1 VTTLMLEAALR
12 GLLFAAVVGVG
23 LSLLRVKHVPA
34 CKAAWSLVLV
44 ASIAMPLLIRWPLLA
59 SLQGKLAW
67 ALPIRMTG
75 PVSPPASTPTVSV
88 QAPAEA
94 TAQESAST
102 PAESMRTDISAATP
116 AEATAFPVVEPSAM
130 ADPGNTASA
139 PAQRFTWSSIEQLA
153 TWFYLAVGGAL
164 LLRLLFG
171 LAAALRLW
179 VTAEPVSPL
188 VAPDGNVRSS
198 SGIASPVTV
207 GSGIV
212 LPADYAQWERSRL
225 RMVLAHERSHVRQM
239 DFWLQLLAGLYA
251 AAFWFSPVGWWL
263 RRKLAQLGEAISD
276 RAGMEAAQS
285 SSAYAQVVLEF
296 AAMPRRRVPGVAM
309 ASAGNL
315 SRRIDSLLNEHRF
328 RSAFA
333 EGRRRALASLL
344 LIPAALFV
352 VTVLIRVPVAAAQAV
367 PANSAP
373 QSAPAQPGLSA
384 AASGSG
390 PAQAPPASK
399 APRTGQAFPGR
410 APNADQVLGPPTAAP
425 PPAPAAPTA
434 PPLSGQTTVPPGA
447 QQTPPPPAPPLA
459 IGDGQSSG
467 AGDGQSSG
475 AGAGQLTLGSG
486 TTIITTRH
494 NGSSSS
500 DFDYHA
506 LPDGNAWAVA
516 SGTWSDANLPAGL
529 SASRRADIERAHRM
543 ANGPFLWFTQAG
555 KSYFVTDPIAVGR
568 IEGMYQAIGAL
579 SQQEQELTVEMPN
592 LSQVMAQSQAA
603 MAKAQIDSQ
612 QVFAQSM
619 AEYRADMK
627 TAQTY
632 FSPERMAELEK
643 QIQDSMKSAQQWMSP
658 QKQAELQAE
667 IAQAQQGLEAAQ
679 AHWNAQ
685 SQAEM
690 QARMA
695 EAQRRI
701 AEAEK
706 RMQAAQGRWN
716 AQSQARMQARMA
728 EMEKRLAEQQ
738 RRTQER
744 SIDPQVER
752 IIQDS
757 LANGTARVVQ

>member
-1 VTTLMLEAALR
+1 MTTLMIEAALR
-12 GLLFAAVVGVG
+12 GFLLAVIVGAG

-34 CKAAWSLVLV
+34 RKAAWSLVLV
-44 ASIAMPLLIRWPLLA
+44 ASIAMPLLMRWPLLA

-75 PVSPPASTPTVSV
+75 PVAPPASAPTISV

-94 TAQESAST
+94 ATQKSAPT
-102 PAESMRTDISAATP
+102 PAEAMRTDTSAATP
-116 AEATAFPVVEPSAM
+116 AETTAFPVVEPSEM
-130 ADPGNTASA
+130 ANPENSA
-139 PAQRFTWSSIEQLA
+139 PAPARKFTWSSIEQLA
-153 TWFYLAVGGAL
+153 MWTYLAIAGAL
-164 LLRLLFG
+164 LLRLLLG

-179 VTAEPVSPL
+179 GTAEPVSPL

-198 SGIASPVTV
+198 KGIASPVTV

-239 DFWLQLLAGLYA
+239 DFWLQLLAGLYT
-251 AAFWFSPVGWWL
+251 AAFWFSPLGWWL

-296 AAMPRRRVPGVAM
+296 AAMPRQRVPGVAM

-344 LIPAALFV
+344 LIPAAWFV
-352 VTVLIRVPVAAAQAV
+352 VMVLIRVPVAAAQPV
-367 PANSAP
+367 PANSAL
-373 QSAPAQPGLSA
+373 QTAPAQPGPSA
-384 AASGSG
+384 APSSSG
-390 PAQAPPASK
+390 PAQAQAPPASE
-399 APRTGQAFPGR
+399 APRTGQAFAGT
-410 APNADQVLGPPTAAP
+410 APNAEQVSGPPTATP
-425 PPAPAAPTA
+425 PPAPAAPAA
-434 PPLSGQTTVPPGA
+434 PPISGQTTVPPGA
-447 QQTPPPPAPPLA
+447 QQTPPLPPPAPG
-459 IGDGQSSG
+459 IVDGRG
-467 AGDGQSSG
+467 SG

-486 TTIITTRH
+486 TTIITTRRK
-494 NGSSSS
+494 GSSSR

-529 SASRRADIERAHRM
+529 SASHRADIERAHRM

-555 KSYFVTDPIAVGR
+555 KSYIVTDSVAVGR

-579 SQQEQELTVEMPN
+579 GPEEQELTVEVPN
-592 LSQVMAQSQAA
+592 LSQILAQSRKA
-603 MAKAQIDSQ
+603 MAKAQVEFGQ
-612 QVFAQSM
+612 QYAQSM
-619 AEYRADMK
+619 AEYQADMK
-627 TAQTY
+627 AAQAY

-643 QIQDSMKSAQQWMSP
+643 QVQDSMKSAQQWMSP

-667 IAQAQQGLEAAQ
+667 IDQAQQGLQAAQ

-706 RMQAAQGRWN
+706 RMETALGRWN

-744 SIDPQVER
+744 GIDPQVER

>member
-1 VTTLMLEAALR
+1 MTALMIEAALR
-12 GLLFAAVVGVG
+12 GLLFAAVVGAG

-34 CKAAWSLVLV
+34 RKAAWSLVLV
-44 ASIAMPLLIRWPLLA
+44 ASIAMPLLVRWPLLA

-67 ALPIRMTG
+67 ALPIRMSAA
-75 PVSPPASTPTVSV
+75 VAPPASTPTV
-88 QAPAEA
+88 
-94 TAQESAST
+94 TAQPAGVTTPQESSPR
-102 PAESMRTDISAATP
+102 PAGAMRTDTSATATP
-116 AEATAFPVVEPSAM
+116 GETTAFAAVDPSAM
-130 ADPGNTASA
+130 ANPGNTAPA
-139 PAQRFTWSSIEQLA
+139 PARRFSWSSIEQLA
-153 TWFYLAVGGAL
+153 MWTYLAVGGAL

-198 SGIASPVTV
+198 KGIASPVTV

-212 LPADYAQWERSRL
+212 LPADYAQWERSLL

-239 DFWLQLLAGLYA
+239 DFWLQLLAGLYT
-251 AAFWFSPVGWWL
+251 AAFWFSPLGWWL

-276 RAGMEAAQS
+276 HAGMEAAQS

-296 AAMPRRRVPGVAM
+296 AAVPRRRAPGVAM

-328 RSAFA
+328 RCAFA

-344 LIPAALFV
+344 LIPVALFV
-352 VTVLIRVPVAAAQAV
+352 VTVLIRVPVAAAQVV
-367 PANSAP
+367 PANSTP
-373 QSAPAQPGLSA
+373 QSAPAPPGPA
-384 AASGSG
+384 TAPFRSG
-390 PAQAPPASK
+390 PAQAPPASE
-399 APRTGQAFPGR
+399 APRTGRAFPGP
-410 APNADQVLGPPTAAP
+410 APNADQALEPPTAT
-425 PPAPAAPTA
+425 PPAPAAPAAPMA
-434 PPLSGQTTVPPGA
+434 PPISGQTVVPPRA
-447 QQTPPPPAPPLA
+447 QPTPPLPPATLA
-459 IGDGQSSG
+459 ISDGQG
-467 AGDGQSSG
+467 SG
-475 AGAGQLTLGSG
+475 AGAGQSTLGSG
-486 TTIITTRH
+486 TTIIASRR
-494 NGSSSS
+494 NESRSS

-516 SGTWSDANLPAGL
+516 SGTWSDANLPSAL

-555 KSYFVTDPIAVGR
+555 KSYVVTDPIAVGR

-579 SQQEQELTVEMPN
+579 SQPELTVEVPN
-592 LSQVMAQSQAA
+592 LTQIIAQSQAA
-603 MAKAQIDSQ
+603 MAKTQVEFGQ
-612 QVFAQSM
+612 QFAQSM
-619 AEYRADMK
+619 AAYQADMK
-627 TAQTY
+627 AAQAY

-643 QIQDSMKSAQQWMSP
+643 QVQDSMKSAQQWMSP

-667 IAQAQQGLEAAQ
+667 IARARQGLEAAQ

-744 SIDPQVER
+744 GIDPEVQR